1 MVPNKNGSFEGRE
14 GMSWTD
20 SRQHCSLSFFYL
32 FPGKARENMGNVEN
46 MCGGLLAKNV
56 YTNTVLFFTLHDL
69 SPVKAD
75 MTMTLHATSC
85 FE

>member
-1 MVPNKNGSFEGRE
+1 
-14 GMSWTD
+14 
-20 SRQHCSLSFFYL
+20 
-32 FPGKARENMGNVEN
+32 MGNVEN
-46 MCGGLLAKNV
+46 LCGGMLAKNV

-75 MTMTLHATSC
+75 MTMTLHAMSC